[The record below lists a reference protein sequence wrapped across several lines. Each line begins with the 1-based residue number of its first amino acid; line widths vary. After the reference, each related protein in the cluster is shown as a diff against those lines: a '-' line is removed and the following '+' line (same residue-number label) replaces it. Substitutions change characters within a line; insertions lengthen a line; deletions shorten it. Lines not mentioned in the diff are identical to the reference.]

1 MKTVSFV
8 IELKDKFSEI
18 IKKNIEFAGKL
29 SDEMKVVQSQTKKY
43 QDLCNRLD
51 MPNLNAMIQVAE
63 SIGNLM
69 GKAMQ
74 GQTEV
79 LLPWEVTKFSS
90 RGNKK
95 ELSVTYVTCVYEESG
110 CPNCRSQEAEPIYVS
125 VLPLDV
131 SHFLSRR
138 G

>member
-1 MKTVSFV
+1 MKTLSFT

-29 SDEMKVVQSQTKKY
+29 SKEMKVVKSQTKKY
-43 QDLCNRLD
+43 QDLCSRLEI
-51 MPNLNAMIQVAE
+51 PNLNAMLQVAE

-95 ELSVTYVTCVYEESG
+95 RVVCYLCYL
-110 CPNCRSQEAEPIYVS
+110 R
-125 VLPLDV
+125 L
-131 SHFLSRR
+131 
-138 G
+138 

>member
-29 SDEMKVVQSQTKKY
+29 SEEMKVVQSQTKKY
-43 QDLCNRLD
+43 QDLCNRLE
-51 MPNLNAMIQVAE
+51 MPNLNVMLQVAE

-95 ELSVTYVTCVYEESG
+95 ELSVTYVTCVYEE
-110 CPNCRSQEAEPIYVS
+110 
-125 VLPLDV
+125 
-131 SHFLSRR
+131 
-138 G
+138 

>member
-1 MKTVSFV
+1 MKTVSLI
-8 IELKDKFSEI
+8 IELKDKFSGI

-29 SDEMKVVQSQTKKY
+29 SKEMKVVQSQTKKY
-43 QDLCNRLD
+43 QDLCSRLE
-51 MPNLNAMIQVAE
+51 MPNLNAMLQVAE

-90 RGNKK
+90 RGNKNVN
-95 ELSVTYVTCVYEESG
+95 LLPCY
-110 CPNCRSQEAEPIYVS
+110 
-125 VLPLDV
+125 PLDFACLSFS
-131 SHFLSRR
+131 SHTESTIAPKIVLFQMKSLNLHSSL
-138 G
+138 